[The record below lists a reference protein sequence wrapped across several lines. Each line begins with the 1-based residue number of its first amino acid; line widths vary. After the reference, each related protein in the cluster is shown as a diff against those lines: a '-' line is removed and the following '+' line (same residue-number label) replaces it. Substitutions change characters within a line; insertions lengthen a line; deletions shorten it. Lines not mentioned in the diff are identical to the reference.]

1 MTVTARHLCVLLQ
14 ASLSVRVNMNQSNSG
29 QSLSHHNSS
38 LATFSYSAQ
47 IAASEQEA
55 VAVSKKIPFPSAQLD
70 KIYHRQRALRAQAA
84 KDFAALNNWQ
94 VSLTPFPLFAL
105 TPRHSVQPAI
115 TNYRQILFGDHP
127 PVLFR
132 ENSPPHQPVAI
143 VGQPRHANP
152 DAVRAVATKLGLK
165 LHLPANITA
174 SWWHPG
180 EAAFFCFTRPGT
192 KVKFLPEQTE
202 LPTAFASPE
211 EEVPTLE
218 RQTSFA
224 ALKPKEVPAPSRPTP
239 LPPPLSFPLH
249 TASAASPPPPPHASK
264 DALVANVTNVSP
276 PAPRPGK
283 RSDHHSYRVTLAEI
297 RAHREQ
303 VRMIGIMLGNW
314 RETARTCGL
323 KESRVLNWVVRYG
336 WKLPARYRTAPP
348 NALVWSPVVKN

>member
-1 MTVTARHLCVLLQ
+1 MNEADKGRG
-14 ASLSVRVNMNQSNSG
+14 LSQR
-29 QSLSHHNSS
+29 NSS

-47 IAASEQEA
+47 ISASEKEA
-55 VAVSKKIPFPSAQLD
+55 VAVSKEIPFASAQLD

-84 KDFAALNNWQ
+84 NDFAALNNWQ
-94 VSLTPFPLFAL
+94 VSLTPFPLLAL
-105 TPRHSVQPAI
+105 TSRHSLQPAI

-143 VGQPRHANP
+143 VGQPRHTNP
-152 DAVRAVATKLGLK
+152 DAARAVATKLGLQ

-192 KVKFLPEQTE
+192 EVTFLPEQME
-202 LPTAFASPE
+202 LPTAFASHE

-218 RQTSFA
+218 PQTSSDP
-224 ALKPKEVPAPSRPTP
+224 LKPKEVPTAPKSIP
-239 LPPPLSFPLH
+239 LPPPPQG
-249 TASAASPPPPPHASK
+249 ASK
-264 DALVANVTNVSP
+264 DALAANVTSVSP
-276 PAPRPGK
+276 PAPPPQK
-283 RSDHHSYRVTLAEI
+283 RDDHHSYRITLAEM

-303 VRMIGIMLGNW
+303 VHMIGIMLGNW

-336 WKLPARYRTAPP
+336 WKLPARYRTAPK
-348 NALVWSPVVKN
+348 NAHVWSPEVKS